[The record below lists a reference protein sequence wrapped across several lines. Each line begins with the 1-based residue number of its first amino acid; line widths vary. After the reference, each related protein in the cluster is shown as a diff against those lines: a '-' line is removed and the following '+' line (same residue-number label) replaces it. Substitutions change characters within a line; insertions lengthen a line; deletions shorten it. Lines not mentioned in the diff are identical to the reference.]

1 MYQEL
6 IFTSQETV
14 KITFFLAVYCR
25 KNTCTWSSPTGPEGE
40 RRNGYHRCTFINRG
54 AWQAPQDVAEQQTY
68 LKIRFLYTKTQR
80 SPNERAEES
89 INHLHFYMEPFY
101 ELVHNTAQ
109 PGREHIC
116 LRVLLQIIKINGLIK
131 LWSLTFSHIHSQS
144 CKLLG

>member
-1 MYQEL
+1 MSQQF
-6 IFTSQETV
+6 IFTSQATAT
-14 KITFFLAVYCR
+14 ITFFPALCWR
-25 KNTCTWSSPTGPEGE
+25 KNTCTCSSPTGPGE
-40 RRNGYHRCTFINRG
+40 RQNGYHRCTFINCG

-68 LKIRFLYTKTQR
+68 LKIRFLYTKTRR